1 MTALT
6 RGKSRSKRV
15 NPADDLPFEVYRQA
29 VDQADIAISITDQ
42 RANILYANEAF
53 TAITGYTPDEIV
65 GCNESVLSN
74 HTTPAKLYQEMWRHL
89 SEQRP
94 WSGRVLNRRKDGQL
108 YLADLTISPVVGADG
123 TTSHFLGIH
132 RDVTELNRLER
143 VVRNQKMLIES
154 TLNAAP
160 VGLALLDTSGRVM
173 LDNEACKRLASDVN
187 AKEPAHFILD
197 MLLPDWRGQLAED
210 PARCRFANR
219 EVRIDRRGGSARWL
233 SVTASLI
240 DTQSDCA
247 DTYFTSARQPGLL
260 LVINDVTELHVE
272 QERARADAL
281 KLALIDE
288 ERNAAIREGL
298 SAALFRLDEPL
309 NMMTSALH
317 VLRRREPATAEI
329 LNEAVNASREHLDQ
343 LRQVIPPPPPESQSS
358 VNLNE
363 ILRDVLEISVPRML
377 AAGVTVDWK
386 PMATLPS
393 IQARPLQLRMLFKAL
408 VDNAIE
414 AMNTKGWKTRE
425 LTVTSHIADE
435 RVVVCVLDTG
445 PGLDETARHRA
456 FEPFFSAKS
465 GRHLGTGLSRAQQIV
480 SDHGGLIDLNPRPEG
495 GCAAIVELR
504 IDGDPI

>member
-1 MTALT
+1 MTAMT
-6 RGKSRSKRV
+6 RGKSKPKRV
-15 NPADDLPFEVYRQA
+15 SSADDLPFEVYRQA

-42 RANILYANEAF
+42 RANILYANTAF
-53 TAITGYTPDEIV
+53 TAITGYAADEII

-74 HTTPAKLYQEMWRHL
+74 HTTPAKLYKEMWAHL
-89 SEQRP
+89 SDQRP

-108 YLADLTISPVVGADG
+108 YLADLTISPVVGPDG

-160 VGLALLDTSGRVM
+160 VGLALLDTTGRVI
-173 LDNEACKRLASDVN
+173 LDNEACKRLTSDMGTQ
-187 AKEPAHFILD
+187 EPAHSILD
-197 MLLPDWRGQLAED
+197 MLMPDWRESLGED
-210 PARCRFANR
+210 PSRCAFANR
-219 EVRIDRRGGSARWL
+219 EVRIDRRGGAQRWL
-233 SVTASLI
+233 SVTASI
-240 DTQSDCA
+240 IETQSDCA
-247 DTYFTSARQPGLL
+247 DTYFTASQQPGLL

-281 KLALIDE
+281 KIALIDE

-298 SAALFRLDEPL
+298 SAALYRLDEPL

-329 LNEAVNASREHLDQ
+329 LNEAVNASREHMDA
-343 LRQVIPPPPPESQSS
+343 LRQVIPPAPPESQSS
-358 VNLNE
+358 VNINE
-363 ILRDVLEISVPRML
+363 IVRDVLEISVPRML

-386 PMATLPS
+386 PMSTLPN

-414 AMNTKGWKTRE
+414 AMNTKGWRQRE
-425 LTVTSHIADE
+425 LTVTSSLTDA

-445 PGLDETARHRA
+445 PGLSDAARHRA

-504 IDGDPI
+504 IDGDPL

>member
-1 MTALT
+1 MTAMT
-6 RGKSRSKRV
+6 RGKSKQPRV
-15 NPADDLPFEVYRQA
+15 SAADDLPPEVYRQA

-42 RANILYANEAF
+42 RANILFANEAF
-53 TAITGYTPDEIV
+53 TTITGYSAEEII

-74 HTTPAKLYQEMWRHL
+74 HTTPAKLYKDMWKHL
-89 SEQRP
+89 SEQKP

-108 YLADLTISPVVGADG
+108 YLADLTISPVVGPDG
-123 TTSHFLGIH
+123 VTSHFLGIH

-143 VVRNQKMLIES
+143 VVRNQKALIES

-160 VGLALLDTSGRVM
+160 VGLALLDTAGRVI
-173 LDNEACKRLASDVN
+173 LDNEACKRLASDVQ
-187 AKEPAHFILD
+187 AGEPAHFILD
-197 MLLPDWRGQLAED
+197 MVLTDWRENLSEN
-210 PARCRFANR
+210 PARCTFANR
-219 EVRIDRRGGSARWL
+219 EVRIDRRGGAARWL

-240 DTQSDCA
+240 ETLSDCA
-247 DTYFTSARQPGLL
+247 DTYFSSAPQSGLL
-260 LVINDVTELHVE
+260 LVINDVTELHLE
-272 QERARADAL
+272 QERARSDSL

-317 VLRRREPATAEI
+317 ILQRREPSSAAI
-329 LNEAVNASREHLDQ
+329 LSEAVATSRAHLDE
-343 LRQVIPPPPPESQSS
+343 LRQVIPPAPPESQSS

-363 ILRDVLEISVPRML
+363 ILRDVLEISIPRML
-377 AAGVTVDWK
+377 AAGITVDWK
-386 PMATLPS
+386 PLAHLPS
-393 IQARPLQLRMLFKAL
+393 IQGRPLQLRMLFKAL

-414 AMNTKGWKTRE
+414 AMNVKGWNRRE
-425 LTVTSHIADE
+425 LTVTSSLTDE

-456 FEPFFSAKS
+456 FEPFFSAKKS
-465 GRHLGTGLSRAQQIV
+465 RHLGTGLSRAQQIV

-504 IDGDPI
+504 IDSDPI